1 MYEHITPTLA
11 ARARALEP
19 TCGKSAVLAIDGRA
33 GSGKSTLA
41 AEMVAELG
49 CPLVQM
55 ESLYPGW
62 NGLAN
67 GINLLVSD
75 VLEPLSR
82 GLGANVPQYNWHTST
97 FDEPAR
103 LEPPALL
110 IVEGVGCGALK
121 SAEFIG
127 ELLWLELD
135 ADERQRRALARES
148 DGAAFAEHWN
158 EWAAQEEALLAVDP
172 INERADLSIF
182 QSATLGR

>member
-11 ARARALEP
+11 ARARALDQ
-19 TCGKSAVLAIDGRA
+19 TCGLTAIVAIDGRA

-41 AEMVAELG
+41 GELIAELG

-62 NGLAN
+62 NGLAD
-67 GINLLVSD
+67 GIGLLVTR

-82 GLGANVPQYNWHTST
+82 GEVAQVPQYNWHTNT
-97 FDEPAR
+97 FDAPVR

-110 IVEGVGCGALK
+110 VVEGVGCGALN
-121 SAEFIG
+121 AAGFIG

-148 DGAAFAEHWN
+148 DGAAFADYWN
-158 EWAAQEEALLAVDP
+158 DWAAQEDILLAADP

>member
-19 TCGKSAVLAIDGRA
+19 TCGQTAVLAIDGRA

-41 AEMVAELG
+41 AELVADLG

-62 NGLAN
+62 RGLAD
-67 GINLLVSD
+67 GIDLLVSE

-82 GLGANVPQYNWHTST
+82 GVTANVPQYNWHLNR

-103 LEPPALL
+103 LEPPEFL
-110 IVEGVGCGALK
+110 IVEGVGCGAIK
-121 SAEFIG
+121 PAEFIG

-135 ADERQRRALARES
+135 ADERKQRALARES

-158 EWAAQEEALLAVDP
+158 DWACQEDALLAVDP